1 MNPKMNRSHL
11 IWIWDS
17 AEMSLEHPLARPI
30 VWRVAFSWKC
40 GLHGRRPSQMPP
52 GVAVLGCKGARQVMG
67 KPSMSKAM
75 EQIVDEYV
83 RLNHR
88 QGLED
93 LRRHLQKLAVDLK
106 GRPGYDF
113 SMTIGQISQEIAVI
127 DAGFNRLNAGA
138 WAGAHRRSGIFKA
151 PPHRRPS

>member
-1 MNPKMNRSHL
+1 M
-11 IWIWDS
+11 IWDS
-17 AEMSLEHPLARPI
+17 AEMSLEHPLARHI
-30 VWRVAFSWKC
+30 NLRVAFSWKC
-40 GLHGRRPSQMPP
+40 SLHGRCPISDAYSAWPCLAW
-52 GVAVLGCKGARQVMG
+52 GVCDKQVVG
-67 KPSMSKAM
+67 EPSMSKAM

-138 WAGAHRRSGIFKA
+138 WAGARRRSGMFKA
-151 PPHRRPS
+151 PPRLRPS

>member
-1 MNPKMNRSHL
+1 MGERS
-11 IWIWDS
+11 
-17 AEMSLEHPLARPI
+17 
-30 VWRVAFSWKC
+30 V
-40 GLHGRRPSQMPP
+40 
-52 GVAVLGCKGARQVMG
+52 
-67 KPSMSKAM
+67 SKAM

-93 LRRHLQKLAVDLK
+93 IRMHLQKLAIDLK

-113 SMTIGQISQEIAVI
+113 NMTIGQISQEIAVI

-138 WAGAHRRSGIFKA
+138 WAGAHHRSGIFKA

>member
-1 MNPKMNRSHL
+1 
-11 IWIWDS
+11 
-17 AEMSLEHPLARPI
+17 
-30 VWRVAFSWKC
+30 
-40 GLHGRRPSQMPP
+40 
-52 GVAVLGCKGARQVMG
+52 MG
-67 KPSMSKAM
+67 ERSMSKAM

-93 LRRHLQKLAVDLK
+93 IRMHLQKLAIDLK
-106 GRPGYDF
+106 ERPGYDF

>member
-1 MNPKMNRSHL
+1 
-11 IWIWDS
+11 
-17 AEMSLEHPLARPI
+17 
-30 VWRVAFSWKC
+30 
-40 GLHGRRPSQMPP
+40 
-52 GVAVLGCKGARQVMG
+52 
-67 KPSMSKAM
+67 MSKAM

-83 RLNHR
+83 RQNHR

-93 LRRHLQKLAVDLK
+93 IRRHLQKLAVDLK

-138 WAGAHRRSGIFKA
+138 WAGAHGRSGIFKA
-151 PPHRRPS
+151 LPHRRPS

>member
-1 MNPKMNRSHL
+1 
-11 IWIWDS
+11 
-17 AEMSLEHPLARPI
+17 
-30 VWRVAFSWKC
+30 
-40 GLHGRRPSQMPP
+40 
-52 GVAVLGCKGARQVMG
+52 
-67 KPSMSKAM
+67 MSKAM

-83 RLNHR
+83 RQNHR

-138 WAGAHRRSGIFKA
+138 WEGARRRSGMFKA
-151 PPHRRPS
+151 PPRLRPS